1 MRDVEFGSTLELA
14 AAIRGGEVSS
24 REVVEAHLAR
34 IAERNQALNALV
46 SVDEDHA
53 LAAAAAAD
61 EALAR
66 GAPVGP
72 LHGVPVTFKDVWRTA
87 GLRTCAGHRPLAS
100 WIPDEDATV
109 VARLRAAGAIVLAKS
124 NCPELAMDTQ
134 CENALFGATRH
145 PMDPSRT
152 SGGSS
157 GGEASALAAGMTP
170 LGVGSDLGGSVRIP
184 AHFCG
189 VCALKPTYSRIP
201 MTGHVPPLPGEV
213 NFLRHLATPGPMA
226 RSVADLRLALA
237 ILSGPDG
244 VDPDARWGP
253 SDPAGPARAEPGPAA
268 WRGLRVAWT
277 DDFGGLPV
285 CAASREGLARL
296 ADALSDAGCV
306 VARAAPAEFDFEE
319 VWTTYGELVGTLL
332 AAHLTRLPRV
342 LMRVLAPLLLRG
354 DPVSRAGASTATAG
368 MRRYFGVLEK
378 QARLAGALERFFGE
392 HDVWLCPVSSSPAF
406 RHRRPG
412 RINTPVEVDGRPVPG
427 HLGTIGHT
435 CPFNLTGHPAV
446 VVPLTKSDAGLPVGV
461 QLVGRL
467 WGDEALLDLAE
478 ALVPLTGA

>member
-1 MRDVEFGSTLELA
+1 MGDRDFGTALGLA
-14 AAIRGGEVSS
+14 AAIRGQEVSS
-24 REVVEAHLAR
+24 REVVKAHLAR
-34 IAERNQALNALV
+34 VAERNPALHALV
-46 SVDEDHA
+46 TVDEDRA

-87 GLRTCAGHRPLAS
+87 GLRTTAGHGPLAS

-109 VARLRAAGAIVLAKS
+109 VARLRAAGAIVLGKS

-134 CENALFGATRH
+134 CENALFGATRN
-145 PMDPSRT
+145 PWDPART

-157 GGEASALAAGMTP
+157 GGEAAALAAGLTP

-189 VCALKPTYSRIP
+189 VCALKPTYGRIP
-201 MTGHVPPLPGEV
+201 MSGHVPPLPGEV

-244 VDPDARWGP
+244 LDPDARWGP
-253 SDPAGPARAEPGPAA
+253 PQAVRRTCAGPGPAA
-268 WRGLRVAWT
+268 LRGLRVAWT

-332 AAHLTRLPRV
+332 AGHLPRLPRV
-342 LMRVLAPLLLRG
+342 LLRGLAPLVLRG

-368 MRRYFGVLEK
+368 MRRYYGVLEK

-392 HDVWLCPVSSSPAF
+392 HDVWLCPVSSSAAF
-406 RHRRPG
+406 AHRRPG

-427 HLGTIGHT
+427 HLGAIGHA

-446 VVPLTKSDAGLPVGV
+446 VVPLARTAANLPVGV
-461 QLVGRL
+461 QSVGRL
-467 WGDEALLDLAE
+467 WGDEALLDFAE